1 MNKKVA
7 SKLKKAAKAQP
18 RAAKLTPEPELVDK
32 FVLPP
37 SLPWIIKAA
46 VIKCMQ
52 PLKDKITKVA
62 EKSCQ
67 GAPLAS
73 VDKVVVSLKIIPV
86 LQVSFKDQQGHASTI
101 NLEQSLVEDG
111 NQDSYPDE
119 ANLYIETV
127 RTVLTNLPDLKEWQ
141 QIEIDFAKTE

>member
-7 SKLKKAAKAQP
+7 SKLKKAAKRP
-18 RAAKLTPEPELVDK
+18 VTKVSEPGLVD
-32 FVLPP
+32 FILPP

-46 VIKCMQ
+46 VIRCMQ
-52 PLKDKITKVA
+52 PLRDKIAKVA

-73 VDKVVVSLKIIPV
+73 VDKVVVSLKIIPI
-86 LQVSFKDQQGHASTI
+86 LQVSFKDQQGHASVI
-101 NLEQSLVEDG
+101 NLEQRLVEDG

-127 RTVLTNLPDLKEWQ
+127 RAVLTNLPDLKEWQ
-141 QIEIDFAKTE
+141 QIEIDFAKTD